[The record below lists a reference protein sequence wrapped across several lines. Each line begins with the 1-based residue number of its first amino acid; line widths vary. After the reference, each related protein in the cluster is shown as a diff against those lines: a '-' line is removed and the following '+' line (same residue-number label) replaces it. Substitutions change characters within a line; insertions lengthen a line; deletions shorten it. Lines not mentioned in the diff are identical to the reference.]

1 MASGPASRHS
11 SSSGDTN
18 VIELTTDKTWAR
30 MRVEAS
36 AAAAQ
41 EPILASF
48 LNATILHHNS
58 YAAALS
64 YRLAQKVA
72 DQEMNAM
79 LWREVCDEAFAEE
92 PSIVTAALADTYAV
106 YDRDPAC
113 REFMQPFLYFK
124 GYQAIQLHRIASWL
138 WRNERQALALF
149 LQSRMSELFS
159 IDIHPAARLGQGIFL
174 DHAHNVV
181 IGETAVVGNDVSML
195 HGVTL
200 GGTGKESAD
209 RHPKIG
215 NGVLI
220 GSGAKVLGNIRVGD
234 KAKIASGS
242 VVLEEVPA
250 GCTVAGIPA
259 KVVGK
264 CPDQEP
270 AKEMK
275 HGLWVI

>member
-1 MASGPASRHS
+1 MASETAPAQNGSAK
-11 SSSGDTN
+11 DTN
-18 VIELTTDKTWAR
+18 VIELNVEKTWAR

-58 YAAALS
+58 YTAALS
-64 YRLAQKVA
+64 YRLSQKVA
-72 DQEMNAM
+72 DREMNAM
-79 LWREVCDEAFAEE
+79 LWREVCDEAFSAE
-92 PSIVTAALADTYAV
+92 PAIVTAALADIHAV
-106 YDRDPAC
+106 YERDPAC
-113 REFMQPFLYFK
+113 RELMQPFLYFK
-124 GYQAIQLHRIASWL
+124 GYQAIQLQRISSWL
-138 WRNERQALALF
+138 WRNDREALALF

-159 IDIHPAARLGQGIFL
+159 IDIHPAARLGQGLFL

-181 IGETAVVGNDVSML
+181 IGETAVVGDDVSML

-220 GSGAKVLGNIRVGD
+220 GSGAKVLGNIQVGD
-234 KAKIASGS
+234 NAKIASGS